1 MNHETEPQPTQP
13 PQLEEVPQDHAP
25 EIIPP
30 WQPSAPFLQDGPLF
44 GSYQDELP
52 PTPRFVPN
60 LGHTAIFFILAFLM
74 LAVGQGLGLVLMQQT
89 HFFGHKSLGSLARM
103 STDDPRLTLPV
114 QGFSYLLVAIVV
126 IPVFAVLWRRPFAEG
141 IHWSASVARRR
152 FIFLALLGL
161 ASGFGIGAFGS
172 FLPMPKDPPIMQDL
186 MQSQLGAWMML
197 LFGVTAAPL
206 LEELAFRGFLLPG
219 LINTFRWLAQEGK
232 ISAAT
237 VKGIGIPVSIL
248 ITSAGFAYM
257 HSPQVS
263 HAWGPLVLIGMVS
276 VVLCI
281 VRLTMQ
287 SLAASVIVHA
297 AYNFT
302 LFAGMLIETGGFRHL
317 ERMTG

>member
-1 MNHETEPQPTQP
+1 MNHETEPTQQ
-13 PQLEEVPQDHAP
+13 PQLDEVPQDHAP

-30 WQPSAPFLQDGPLF
+30 WQPSEPFLQNGFASDG
-44 GSYQDELP
+44 YENAP
-52 PTPRFVPN
+52 PPPPRFVPN
-60 LGHTAIFFILAFLM
+60 LGHTVIFFILAFLM
-74 LAVGQGLGLVLMQQT
+74 LAVGQGLGLLLLQQT
-89 HFFGHKSLGSLARM
+89 HLFGHHSLGSLARM
-103 STDDPRLTLPV
+103 SVDDPRLTLPV
-114 QGFSYLLVAIVV
+114 QGFSYALVAIVV
-126 IPVFAVLWRRPFAEG
+126 IPVFALLWRKPFAEG
-141 IHWSASVARRR
+141 IHWSAAVARHR
-152 FIFLALLGL
+152 FVLLALLGL

-219 LINTFRWLAQEGK
+219 LVNSFRWLAQEGK
-232 ISAAT
+232 ISEAT

-248 ITSAGFAYM
+248 ITSAGFAFM

-281 VRLTMQ
+281 VRLTMK

-317 ERMTG
+317 ERMSG